1 MEYVLKLVKLVELFL
16 FCLGITYLG
25 GSAIVA
31 YAK

>member
-1 MEYVLKLVKLVELFL
+1 MEYALKLVELFL